1 MASTPGTRLTSLEK
15 RMSVW
20 KFYHDY
26 STPSTNTSRPARLRV
41 DEKKLLHQDLQFV
54 DTCCQ
59 VTIRCRDYYENH
71 WFVLNTVLRLLFEK
85 YLSENPDNAVSL
97 GVFHALRPFYIRM
110 PTTKDLEMCC
120 CKTHLHAKWAIE
132 ALVANVKKQHD
143 LKVKR
148 RRKEREDNI
157 KKGIVEPDIVDDIL
171 QIPFK
176 DYRSFYNLLTKECGT
191 NETTYIT
198 WECTQ
203 SKNHFCEHAKLKWSE
218 IKAMLLKEDDKVTTV
233 LLQHFEKMDA
243 INKHGVVVKRL
254 RQIGTQANI
263 EFLITF
269 VEAMILKVINHLKHY
284 RQTNHAFQDHF
295 HGILIDIDFS
305 QNL

>member
-1 MASTPGTRLTSLEK
+1 
-15 RMSVW
+15 
-20 KFYHDY
+20 
-26 STPSTNTSRPARLRV
+26 
-41 DEKKLLHQDLQFV
+41 
-54 DTCCQ
+54 
-59 VTIRCRDYYENH
+59 
-71 WFVLNTVLRLLFEK
+71 
-85 YLSENPDNAVSL
+85 
-97 GVFHALRPFYIRM
+97 
-110 PTTKDLEMCC
+110 MCC

-132 ALVANVKKQHD
+132 ALLANVKKQHD

-148 RRKEREDNI
+148 NRKEREDNI

-176 DYRSFYNLLTKECGT
+176 DYRSFYNLLTNQCGM

-233 LLQHFEKMDA
+233 LLQHFEKMNA

-269 VEAMILKVINHLKHY
+269 VEAMIPKVINLAK
-284 RQTNHAFQDHF
+284 
-295 HGILIDIDFS
+295 
-305 QNL
+305 